1 MKKPLLGHRW
11 LIRLCTGLGYVSILF
26 QWMFTCMIYLSVASH
41 YGWLQR
47 IAPPSSET
55 PALTPQPIPDGTTG
69 LGFFELL
76 TAIVV
81 VVGIGAVMVYA
92 VRHLPS
98 TIIRGGDKLT
108 HKPAQAL
115 APVLLNH
122 SHKPVTT
129 KRRLQLTARLVVA
142 IKGLL
147 IVLPLLLLTPL
158 YLFEYHPLESH
169 VLWTVAAF
177 GAITSIVW
185 FTLEQLLG
193 RLLGVTAEKVD

>member
-1 MKKPLLGHRW
+1 MPCAICRQ
-11 LIRLCTGLGYVSILF
+11 RLSGE
-26 QWMFTCMIYLSVASH
+26 
-41 YGWLQR
+41 
-47 IAPPSSET
+47 ET
-55 PALTPQPIPDGTTG
+55 
-69 LGFFELL
+69 
-76 TAIVV
+76 
-81 VVGIGAVMVYA
+81 
-92 VRHLPS
+92 S
-98 TIIRGGDKLT
+98 WT

-147 IVLPLLLLTPL
+147 IVLPLLLLTPCTCL
-158 YLFEYHPLESH
+158 SITIESY